1 MAISKQ
7 KKEEILD
14 KVRGITKKSP
24 TIVFAQFNKFTVA
37 QVNEMRK
44 GLHAKEVGYTVAK
57 KTLIKR
63 ALDEIKPEGVAPEL
77 AGEIAIAYSYGD
89 DVLTPAR
96 ELSVFVKKFSEQLS
110 FAGGVFGGRYVG
122 AVEMAVIANIPPIE
136 ILRAQFVQVIN
147 SPIQKLVIAL
157 GQIAEKKEAVVA

>member
-1 MAISKQ
+1 MAISRK

-14 KVRGITKKSP
+14 SVRDITKKSP
-24 TIVFAQFNKFTVA
+24 TIVFAQFNKFNVA

-63 ALDEIKPEGVAPEL
+63 ALDEIKPEGDMPEL
-77 AGEIAIAYSYGD
+77 AGEIALAYSYDD
-89 DVLTPAR
+89 DVLVPAR
-96 ELSVFVKKFSEQLS
+96 EISVFVKKFSEHLS

-122 AVEMAVIANIPPIE
+122 AAEMVAIANIPPVE
-136 ILRAQFVQVIN
+136 TLRAQFVQVIN

-157 GQIAEKKEAVVA
+157 GQIAEKKTA